1 MPDKQDQDYSVGYA
15 KPPLHTRFQ
24 KGRSGNR
31 KGRPVGSRST
41 VTLLDKTFNERVLIK
56 KNGRQKK
63 ITKAELIVELVFNKA
78 ASGDWRPLKLLF
90 ERLLSSCEGGAEPF
104 RGEDGRFKIPLEVL
118 RELIDEADEAD
129 RVKRSLQEVTDITR
143 SSASPQ

>member
-1 MPDKQDQDYSVGYA
+1 MPDEQDQNYSVGYA

-24 KGRSGNR
+24 KGQSGNR
-31 KGRPVGSRST
+31 KGRPVGSRNT
-41 VTLLDKTFNERVLIK
+41 ATLFDKTFNERVLIK

-90 ERLLSSCEGGAEPF
+90 ELLLSSREGGAEPF
-104 RGEDGRFKIPLEVL
+104 RAQTPLEAL
-118 RELIDEADEAD
+118 NELIEKADEAD
-129 RVKRSLQEVTDITR
+129 RLKAVA
-143 SSASPQ
+143 SASDGHSSVLR

>member
-1 MPDKQDQDYSVGYA
+1 MLDEQDKKYSVGYA

-24 KGRSGNR
+24 KGQSGNR
-31 KGRPVGSRST
+31 KGRPVGSRNT
-41 VTLLDKTFNERVLIK
+41 ATLLDKTFNERVLIK

-90 ERLLSSCEGGAEPF
+90 EHLLSSREGGAEPF
-104 RGEDGRFKIPLEVL
+104 RGKEGRAKTLLEAL
-118 RELIDEADEAD
+118 DELIDEADEAD
-129 RVKRSLQEVTDITR
+129 RVKAV
-143 SSASPQ
+143 ASGNDGHNPLLR

>member
-31 KGRPVGSRST
+31 KGRPVGSRNT

-90 ERLLSSCEGGAEPF
+90 ELLLSSREGGAEPF
-104 RGEDGRFKIPLEVL
+104 QGRAQTRLEAL
-118 RELIDEADEAD
+118 NELIHKADEAD
-129 RVKRSLQEVTDITR
+129 RLKAVASGKRQT
-143 SSASPQ
+143 

>member
-1 MPDKQDQDYSVGYA
+1 MPDEQDQNYSVGYA

-24 KGRSGNR
+24 KGQSGNR
-31 KGRPVGSRST
+31 KGRPVGSRNT
-41 VTLLDKTFNERVLIK
+41 ATLLDKTFNKRVLIK

-90 ERLLSSCEGGAEPF
+90 ERLLSSREGGAEPI
-104 RGEDGRFKIPLEVL
+104 RAQTPLEAL
-118 RELIDEADEAD
+118 DELIDEADEAD
-129 RVKRSLQEVTDITR
+129 RVKASLQGSDGHNSLLR
-143 SSASPQ
+143 

>member
-1 MPDKQDQDYSVGYA
+1 MPDEQDQKYSVGYA

-31 KGRPVGSRST
+31 KGRPVGSRNT
-41 VTLLDKTFNERVLIK
+41 ATLLDKTLNERVLIK

-90 ERLLSSCEGGAEPF
+90 ELLLSSREGGAEPF
-104 RGEDGRFKIPLEVL
+104 RGKDGRVRIPLEAL
-118 RELIDEADEAD
+118 RELLDDGDEAD
-129 RVKRSLQEVTDITR
+129 RL
-143 SSASPQ
+143 